1 MGTIRGL
8 TPPLAQDNGFTM
20 STTTEPNPPPTG
32 TEPSPLSVRP
42 IETAPS
48 QVLAEGPAFARMIGF
63 AGLFGLV
70 LGAFVIITNQ
80 VLGPR
85 WVSIGGGYL
94 FAAFGIALMLY
105 HAVRDG
111 EPEIRRMYG
120 MLAALWLILGIGAA
134 VVPGP
139 VFAAAAAKEV
149 GYNLLP
155 WGVGFGFLSL
165 LFAIPFA
172 RHETDPK
179 YHSLVVNGLLAVGA
193 ILAVGSLIAGLV
205 RPDFLVGPGIAIA
218 LLGLGFLCA
227 YLGQV
232 DTSEGIGYQVAFAI
246 GVIGG
251 VIALYAIAKAAV
263 PTLLY
268 EGSGVLRKPNGDLDK
283 WKVAARVL
291 VAGFF
296 AALIFIAA
304 KGKLALWFRATLA
317 AIGVAALIVLG
328 LASFQAHTIT
338 IPPEPFLVPNGV
350 ILIGLGIVYLAVSM
364 GVCSDNQF
372 VTLTRRELASYFLSP
387 IGYLVLGGMILAQ
400 WGAYYFFVNRISAV
414 KTLDEPIIRFYFI
427 AFFPVFAIILQIPA
441 LTMRLLSEEKKSGSL
456 EVLLTAPVNEAPVV
470 LSKFAGAWLFFM
482 ISWLPA
488 GLFLVALRVVPD
500 TPFDYRPLLSFY
512 IALAVQGVTFI
523 AIGLFLSGLS
533 RDQIVA
539 AVLMFVVMLFFFS
552 CYLLRDDAT
561 ALGLPSF
568 ITVAMGRLSFL
579 DMWQGSLSGQ
589 LPLRD
594 VLLFGSMGI
603 FFLFLSVKVL
613 EARKW
618 N

>member
-1 MGTIRGL
+1 
-8 TPPLAQDNGFTM
+8 M
-20 STTTEPNPPPTG
+20 STTTEPTSPPTG
-32 TEPSPLSVRP
+32 TESSPLSVRP

-48 QVLAEGPAFARMIGF
+48 QVLAEGPALARTIGF

-139 VFAAAAAKEV
+139 VFSSAATKEV

-246 GVIGG
+246 GIIGG
-251 VIALYAIAKAAV
+251 VVALYAIGRAAV

-304 KGKLALWFRATLA
+304 RGRLALWFRATLA
-317 AIGVAALIVLG
+317 AIGVAALVVLG

-387 IGYLVLGGMILAQ
+387 IGYLVLGGMALAQ
-400 WGAYYFFVNRISAV
+400 WGAYWDFLGTVSESRGA
-414 KTLDEPIIRFYFI
+414 LPEPIVRYYFV
-427 AFFPVFAIILQIPA
+427 ALLTVFALVLEVPA
-441 LTMRLLSEEKKSGSL
+441 LTMRLLSEEKRTGSL
-456 EVLLTAPVNEAPVV
+456 EVLLTAPVNESPIV
-470 LSKFAGAWLFFM
+470 LSKFLATWIFFM

-488 GLFLVALRVVPD
+488 GLFLIALRVVPD

-512 IALAVQGVTFI
+512 VALAAQGVAFI
-523 AIGLFLSGLS
+523 AIGLFFSSLT
-533 RDQIVA
+533 RNQIVA
-539 AVLMFVVMLFFFS
+539 AVLMFVVMVFFVA
-552 CYLLRDDAT
+552 CYLVKVSPT

-568 ITVAMGRLSFL
+568 LQVALGRLSFIH
-579 DMWQGSLSGQ
+579 MWQESLSGQ

-594 VLLFGSMGI
+594 VLLFLSIGI
-603 FFLFLSVKVL
+603 LFLFLSVKVL
-613 EARKW
+613 ETRKW
-618 N
+618 S